1 MKDHATIVTKAINS
15 FTSQTNVGKSK
26 SLYIVGE
33 STWIRAVVGMGDVTG
48 LEAMVYLAPWFD
60 FYAIGKEYGTAGL
73 DMKIFT
79 NS

>member
-1 MKDHATIVTKAINS
+1 M
-15 FTSQTNVGKSK
+15 
-26 SLYIVGE
+26 YIVGE
-33 STWIRAVVGMGDVTG
+33 STWIRAVVGMGDVAG

-60 FYAIGKEYGTAGL
+60 FYTIGKEYGTAGL